1 MDRFGV
7 VFRASPVSDI
17 FMFQKAL
24 PAEFVTKSPKLRYPY
39 YLLLYDFFFSAKIL
53 LKNTKLPLGYL
64 N

>member
-39 YLLLYDFFFSAKIL
+39 YLLLYDFFFPQKF
-53 LKNTKLPLGYL
+53 Y
-64 N
+64 